1 MKEFRKINTESVSN
15 RIIIV
20 RILFLKG
27 LSLIYLISYLSLYSQ
42 IQGLWG
48 NDGLFPSNI
57 FLKRLKENLQGH
69 KYYLFYPSLAW
80 LLNIES
86 NAIENLLYIL
96 CLLGII
102 ISLLIICYEKY
113 FLNSISFFILWY
125 IHYNFIFLGQIFMKF
140 ACDNLLTEIG
150 FIAIFFAPFSFRNIN
165 YIFIVNDICYYIL
178 KFILFKFMVSTGI
191 NIIGSECPYWTSF
204 NGLSFFFQGQGL
216 LSKNSYFFHNN
227 LSDNA
232 KKIISAFGYFC
243 ILYLPIGYFLVWRRF
258 SIYAGQLTFLF
269 NLFFIL
275 AGNYGVL
282 NLLVIILNIINF
294 DDYFFRAIFS
304 RNFLKKWGLDTVSGL
319 VPGYFAEKKIL
330 DKEIKKYEDDLE
342 KIRKE
347 IDKKNDK
354 KEKDKNKNSE
364 ELKELNKKYNE
375 TRKKI
380 IELSEEIYYEGP
392 KVEESLI
399 VESSLLKEL
408 FIFINFSCA
417 ILLLVYIIIYPIK
430 RLIKG
435 VTVIEQLPT
444 YQFKHVLIAAS
455 VYVFI
460 YILVFFL
467 INLAGKLKNTIFS
480 EKGMMD
486 SLLYEMMENRK
497 DKDNDKNNVNGIE
510 FIKNIKRPNCIKIIS
525 MTVLNVFKMS
535 KYLIFMAIFGFY
547 YLGSVNYFLLNI
559 DVELYPEKSK
569 SEDNDEPEKPGLFQN
584 CLAFSNIIFSNYNVY
599 GIYGNTQK
607 EIQGILGRSELEIE
621 YLTEFDKYTWKTVN
635 FNYKLTLENSDPKFL
650 FFHLP

>member
-27 LSLIYLISYLSLYSQ
+27 LSLVYLISYLSLYSQ

-48 NDGLFPSNI
+48 NDGLFPSNV
-57 FLKRLKENLQGH
+57 FLKRLQENLQGH
-69 KYYLFYPSLAW
+69 KYYIFYPSLAW

-96 CLLGII
+96 CILGII
-102 ISLLIICYEKY
+102 ISLLIIFYEKH
-113 FLNSISFFILWY
+113 FMNSISFFILWY

-140 ACDNLLTEIG
+140 ACDNLLTEVG
-150 FIAIFFAPFSFRNIN
+150 FVSIFFAPFSFRNIN

-227 LSDNA
+227 LSDNV

-304 RNFLKKWGLDTVSGL
+304 RNFLKKWGLDTVKKTKKK
-319 VPGYFAEKKIL
+319 KKI
-330 DKEIKKYEDDLE
+330 K
-342 KIRKE
+342 
-347 IDKKNDK
+347 
-354 KEKDKNKNSE
+354 
-364 ELKELNKKYNE
+364 
-375 TRKKI
+375 
-380 IELSEEIYYEGP
+380 
-392 KVEESLI
+392 
-399 VESSLLKEL
+399 
-408 FIFINFSCA
+408 
-417 ILLLVYIIIYPIK
+417 
-430 RLIKG
+430 
-435 VTVIEQLPT
+435 
-444 YQFKHVLIAAS
+444 
-455 VYVFI
+455 
-460 YILVFFL
+460 
-467 INLAGKLKNTIFS
+467 
-480 EKGMMD
+480 
-486 SLLYEMMENRK
+486 
-497 DKDNDKNNVNGIE
+497 
-510 FIKNIKRPNCIKIIS
+510 IKI
-525 MTVLNVFKMS
+525 
-535 KYLIFMAIFGFY
+535 
-547 YLGSVNYFLLNI
+547 
-559 DVELYPEKSK
+559 
-569 SEDNDEPEKPGLFQN
+569 
-584 CLAFSNIIFSNYNVY
+584 
-599 GIYGNTQK
+599 QK
-607 EIQGILGRSELEIE
+607 
-621 YLTEFDKYTWKTVN
+621 N
-635 FNYKLTLENSDPKFL
+635 
-650 FFHLP
+650 